1 MRWADG
7 SLRLQMFGIAR
18 KRQEVHP
25 PTDARALE
33 DLVLRDWRGADVRLG
48 DVWSENPALLVFL
61 RHYG

>member
-1 MRWADG
+1 MRG
-7 SLRLQMFGIAR
+7 QRYPRGMFGIA
-18 KRQEVHP
+18 KTRQEVQP

-33 DLVLRDWRGADVRLG
+33 DIVLRDWRGQDVRLG